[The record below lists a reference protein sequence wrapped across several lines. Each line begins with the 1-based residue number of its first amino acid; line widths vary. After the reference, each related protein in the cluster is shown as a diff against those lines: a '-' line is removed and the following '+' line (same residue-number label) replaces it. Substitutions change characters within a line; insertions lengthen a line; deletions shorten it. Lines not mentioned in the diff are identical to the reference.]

1 MWPHLEH
8 WVHLWALQ
16 YKDIKPLE
24 GIQGRVIE
32 MMTDMK
38 GKMYEEWLT
47 SLSLLSPEKRRLEWR
62 PLR

>member
-1 MWPHLEH
+1 
-8 WVHLWALQ
+8 VHLWALQ

-38 GKMYEEWLT
+38 GKMYEE
-47 SLSLLSPEKRRLEWR
+47 
-62 PLR
+62 